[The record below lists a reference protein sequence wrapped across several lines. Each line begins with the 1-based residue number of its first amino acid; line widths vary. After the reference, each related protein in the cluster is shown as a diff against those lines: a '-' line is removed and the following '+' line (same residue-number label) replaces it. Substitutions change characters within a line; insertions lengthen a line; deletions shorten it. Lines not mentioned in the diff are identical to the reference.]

1 MSGRTIRTIYAKE
14 LMDSLRDRRTLISTL
29 LMPTLLMPLLILGIG
44 SIASRVVTKARQEV
58 PRIMVVGGL
67 DSPGIRA
74 DLGKSGKFRVEAAS
88 ADWKAL
94 IEDRKVRAAVEI
106 PPGFEKALESGS
118 APPVTIYG
126 FDGELNSGLAM
137 GQLRIFFT
145 ALRERTTTRLL
156 ADRGLPASLAR
167 PFEVRQSNV
176 APPEKTGGNLVGG
189 VLAYIII
196 TFCVIGAMNPAMDLA
211 AGEKERGTMETLLCS
226 PASRTDI
233 VLGKFLMV
241 LTGSLAAVGCSLVSL
256 AVTLAA
262 VGNALAAGPA
272 AAARGIGGSPLA
284 IDPLGL
290 LGVLAMVI
298 PVSVLFSAVLFTVSL
313 FAKSYK
319 EAQSYAQPIVFL
331 GIIPVGIG
339 TLPGIDLTLR
349 LALVPVLNIS
359 LVCKEMLSGV
369 WHWGYIVAI
378 FGTTAVYA
386 GAALAL
392 AVRMF
397 KSEGVLFRT

>member
-1 MSGRTIRTIYAKE
+1 MIRRSIGTIYAKE
-14 LMDSLRDRRTLISTL
+14 LADSLRDRRTLVSTL
-29 LMPTLLMPLLILGIG
+29 LVPTLLMPVLILGIG
-44 SIASRVVTKARQEV
+44 TLASRVFSRARQEV
-58 PRIMVVGGL
+58 PRIMVVGGA
-67 DSPGIRA
+67 DSPGVRA
-74 DLGKSGKFRVEAAS
+74 ELERSGKFRVETAS
-88 ADWKAL
+88 ADWKRL
-94 IEDRKVRAAVEI
+94 ISDRKVRAAVEI
-106 PPGFEKALESGS
+106 PEGFERALESGS
-118 APPVTIYG
+118 APPVTLYD
-126 FDGELNSGLAM
+126 FEGELNSGLAV
-137 GQLRIFFT
+137 GQLRNFFT
-145 ALRERTTTRLL
+145 GLRERTTAKIL
-156 ADRGLPASLAR
+156 AARGLPASVAR

-189 VLAYIII
+189 ILAYIII
-196 TFCVIGAMNPAMDLA
+196 TFCVIGAMYPAMDLA

-241 LTGSLAAVGCSLVSL
+241 LTGSLAAVACSLISL
-256 AVTLAA
+256 VVTLAV
-262 VGNALAAGPA
+262 VGGALGTGAGG
-272 AAARGIGGSPLA
+272 AARGAGVSMTV
-284 IDPLGL
+284 DPLGL

-319 EAQSYAQPIVFL
+319 EAQTYAQPVVFI
-331 GIIPVGIG
+331 GIIPLGIG
-339 TLPGIDLTLR
+339 TLPGINLNLP

-369 WHWGYIVAI
+369 WHWGYIAAI
-378 FGTTAVYA
+378 FATTAVYA
-386 GAALAL
+386 AVALAL